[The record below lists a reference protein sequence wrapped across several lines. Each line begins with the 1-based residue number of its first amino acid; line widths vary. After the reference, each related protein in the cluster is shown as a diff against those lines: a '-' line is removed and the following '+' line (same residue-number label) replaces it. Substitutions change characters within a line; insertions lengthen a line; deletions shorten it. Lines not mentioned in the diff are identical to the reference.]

1 MDLFDDARDD
11 VKVGDPLA
19 EDLDQPEP
27 LAIELHVLR
36 KGALLREIVRV
47 RPPPIS
53 ERPVS
58 LGLLV
63 GEGLVDVLE
72 PPPRQLDRLDDRA
85 RPALAVVHDP
95 SLPDL
100 DAFEASLAAQQVAVF
115 VPASTSSSNS
125 SARAGLSP
133 NAKLSRSGITPAR
146 VLRSNA
152 SDCQERLNA
161 ILAVLT
167 SAEVSLASYQRNGH
181 LQRGA

>member
-11 VKVGDPLA
+11 VKVGGPLA

-100 DAFEASLAAQQVAVF
+100 DAFEALARGPAGGRFRSGEHEFEQFIRESGAVAEREAFQVRHY
-115 VPASTSSSNS
+115 S
-125 SARAGLSP
+125 RAGFE
-133 NAKLSRSGITPAR
+133 KQR
-146 VLRSNA
+146 
-152 SDCQERLNA
+152 ERLSGA
-161 ILAVLT
+161 T
-167 SAEVSLASYQRNGH
+167 ERNPRCAH
-181 LQRGA
+181 KC